1 MDRGAWWA
9 KAHGVLKSQTRLSE
23 KTAMTATP
31 RIGYG
36 TYTLWSSV
44 AYSETTTSWCP
55 EYWNSFWYTIYFFA
69 SRSQL
74 ETSLKG
80 KLTWD
85 LVHFICLYTL
95 YSLKVE
101 PLRLTQGITTHVF
114 IQPINSFIERYYVC
128 LGQDKNHSYHELKMD
143 ICSCISKQQLT
154 NVFFS
159 FTIIHYYIAVA

>member
-1 MDRGAWWA
+1 MNCKLFFKHNMLLGY
-9 KAHGVLKSQTRLSE
+9 QTTESLNPS
-23 KTAMTATP
+23 
-31 RIGYG
+31 
-36 TYTLWSSV
+36 
-44 AYSETTTSWCP
+44 TTGR
-55 EYWNSFWYTIYFFA
+55 EEERRKYWNSFWYTIYFFA

-114 IQPINSFIERYYVC
+114 IQPIHSFIERYYVC
-128 LGQDKNHSYHELKMD
+128 LGQDRNHSYHELKMD

-154 NVFFS
+154 NIFFNNYS
-159 FTIIHYYIAVA
+159 LLHNSCLKISKHLG